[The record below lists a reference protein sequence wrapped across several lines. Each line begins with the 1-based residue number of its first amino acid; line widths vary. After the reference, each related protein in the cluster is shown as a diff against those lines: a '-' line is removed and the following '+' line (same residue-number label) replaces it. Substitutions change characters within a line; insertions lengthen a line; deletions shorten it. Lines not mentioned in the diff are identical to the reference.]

1 MGFWSCRKQAYFIS
15 SLYEKFC
22 TSFREHAANVIN
34 FEKKKIL
41 PLTKTEL
48 RLHQD
53 ATSYYICGKRFSK
66 KFAKGKNYQ
75 KVRDHY
81 HFTCKHREE
90 AHGICNLTLNVPRK
104 IPVFHSG
111 SNNDYHFIIKE
122 WGQYECHR
130 EKHRKV
136 QTLFC
141 SNTNIN

>member
-1 MGFWSCRKQAYFIS
+1 MGFWSCRKKAYFIS

-34 FEKKKIL
+34 FEKKKIP

-48 RLHQD
+48 RLHQN
-53 ATSYYICGKRFSK
+53 ATSYYICGKRSSK
-66 KFAKGKNYQ
+66 KIAKGKNYQ

-90 AHGICNLTLNVPRK
+90 AHGICSLTLNVPRK

-111 SNNDYHFIIKE
+111 SNNDYHFIIKDRKV
-122 WGQYECHR
+122 Q
-130 EKHRKV
+130 KHRKV
-136 QTLFC
+136 QNLFC